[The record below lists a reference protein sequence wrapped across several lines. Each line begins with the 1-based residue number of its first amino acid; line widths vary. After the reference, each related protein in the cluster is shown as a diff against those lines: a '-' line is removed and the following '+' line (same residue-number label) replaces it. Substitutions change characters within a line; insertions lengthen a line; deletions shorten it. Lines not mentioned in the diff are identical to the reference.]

1 MTEAETR
8 TIGRSFTT
16 FNKYDLPIC
25 RPRLRGGTWRVE
37 G

>member
-16 FNKYDLPIC
+16 FDKYVMTLPNDHFGFVI
-25 RPRLRGGTWRVE
+25 
-37 G
+37 